1 MIKTILPKA
10 ALTALAL
17 TAALTLTARAG
28 GPLNFS
34 SARGKQGVSTPARN
48 PFHIF
53 PQMLD
58 DSTYEWDDGTSED
71 AVSFGLPHRDTASAA
86 WFNQF
91 NVVTGGEQ
99 ISAIQIAWGTRG
111 NRTSARRLNGLP
123 VTIGIWNDPD
133 NDGRPNDAV
142 LIASVDGTI
151 QNANTDR
158 FVTYT
163 FDPPVVIGPAGTSFF
178 IGDVTPAVSNDVNY
192 IEALDETTARGH
204 SWAASMSDGSQ
215 VDYNQLGNNDVLGR
229 VQKFGLSGNWLIR
242 GTNGSSLTLM
252 STASRKV
259 SGSYGK
265 FDVPLP
271 GIEDREGPADIVFN
285 FSGNVMSVNSSS
297 STCGDIT
304 NVKIVGNSVI
314 VQLDNDVC
322 DQQTVTVTLNGVHDT
337 SGNTL
342 ATASAMVGFLLGDVN
357 NDGTVDGTDISIVNS
372 NLGQPVTDS
381 NFRSDVLANG
391 QINAMDRREVSHNL
405 GHSL

>member
-1 MIKTILPKA
+1 
-10 ALTALAL
+10 
-17 TAALTLTARAG
+17 
-28 GPLNFS
+28 
-34 SARGKQGVSTPARN
+34 
-48 PFHIF
+48 
-53 PQMLD
+53 
-58 DSTYEWDDGTSED
+58 
-71 AVSFGLPHRDTASAA
+71 
-86 WFNQF
+86 
-91 NVVTGGEQ
+91 
-99 ISAIQIAWGTRG
+99 
-111 NRTSARRLNGLP
+111 
-123 VTIGIWNDPD
+123 
-133 NDGRPNDAV
+133 
-142 LIASVDGTI
+142 
-151 QNANTDR
+151 
-158 FVTYT
+158 
-163 FDPPVVIGPAGTSFF
+163 
-178 IGDVTPAVSNDVNY
+178 
-192 IEALDETTARGH
+192 
-204 SWAASMSDGSQ
+204 
-215 VDYNQLGNNDVLGR
+215 
-229 VQKFGLSGNWLIR
+229 
-242 GTNGSSLTLM
+242 
-252 STASRKV
+252 
-259 SGSYGK
+259 
-265 FDVPLP
+265 LP